1 MSAKKLSKSAIIA
14 ALYAVL
20 TWGLPAISYG
30 PLQFRVSEVLTLL
43 AYFNP
48 LFSPGLVVGTA
59 LANITSP
66 LGVIDMLFGT
76 GSSLLAFLCMR
87 KIKNV
92 WIASL
97 MPALFSIFI
106 GLEIYILS
114 GQEVSFWLISAQ
126 IMFSQ
131 FVIVTLLGVPLFRR
145 LLKNP
150 TLHEWV
156 DPVHPIENRTR

>member
-1 MSAKKLSKSAIIA
+1 
-14 ALYAVL
+14 
-20 TWGLPAISYG
+20 
-30 PLQFRVSEVLTLL
+30 
-43 AYFNP
+43 
-48 LFSPGLVVGTA
+48 
-59 LANITSP
+59 
-66 LGVIDMLFGT
+66 
-76 GSSLLAFLCMR
+76 MR